1 MFYLFNIYHCVC
13 FYDFYSNSK
22 IYIFQEHL
30 EKLNKLI
37 WLLILREAKKE
48 IDILYAKNNK
58 IIVMEAA
65 VLIQA
70 KWQNICHEIWTCII
84 PQNEV
89 RNTLFVHFI
98 LYI

>member
-1 MFYLFNIYHCVC
+1 M
-13 FYDFYSNSK
+13 
-22 IYIFQEHL
+22 

-37 WLLILREAKKE
+37 WPLILQEAKKE
-48 IDILYAKNNK
+48 IDVLYSKGYN

-70 KWQNICHEIWTCII
+70 KWQNVCHEIWTCII

-89 RNTLFVHFI
+89 SPCFSDKFVY
-98 LYI
+98 LYLMIEI

>member
-1 MFYLFNIYHCVC
+1 M
-13 FYDFYSNSK
+13 
-22 IYIFQEHL
+22 

-37 WLLILREAKKE
+37 WPAILQEAKKE
-48 IDILYAKNNK
+48 INILYSKGYN

-70 KWQNICHEIWTCII
+70 KWQDECHEIWCCII

-89 RNTLFVHFI
+89 GSRVTLLCLFTLCNIRNL
-98 LYI
+98 